1 MRTFL
6 LERTEDESGVSGT
19 GEVAEG
25 VQFSD
30 GLCVMRWL
38 TTTTSTAIYRS
49 VKELISIH
57 GHQGKTVVVFADG
70 ERVSDA

>member
-30 GLCVMRWL
+30 GHCVMRWL
-38 TTTTSTAIYRS
+38 TMISSTAIYDS
-49 VKELISIH
+49 VENLVSIH
-57 GHQGKTVVVFADG
+57 GHQGRTVVVFTDG
-70 ERVSDA
+70 ERVTDI